1 MEQFLQ
7 LAAVV
12 QYKRYYVIYH
22 ILTLKKYS
30 KCLMFNMILP
40 DNVPRASFIYARRLQ
55 LRMNI
60 NEHLL
65 IWDTTLFLFKTMH
78 IYESTVRT
86 FRFYVFSCVPAPAHY
101 TNSLETYLKHR
112 EMKLCFA
119 KRRMSH
125 FRSLCFYN
133 DLGFFFRLQ
142 AFSLNV
148 VLLKNIRNFLN
159 LNFVICTVLYCVFQ
173 LRMHFSKSFRRC

>member
-65 IWDTTLFLFKTMH
+65 IRDTTLFLFKTMH

-133 DLGFFFRLQ
+133 DLGFFLDSRPSALMLFYW
-142 AFSLNV
+142 
-148 VLLKNIRNFLN
+148 KTYGIFL
-159 LNFVICTVLYCVFQ
+159 I
-173 LRMHFSKSFRRC
+173 